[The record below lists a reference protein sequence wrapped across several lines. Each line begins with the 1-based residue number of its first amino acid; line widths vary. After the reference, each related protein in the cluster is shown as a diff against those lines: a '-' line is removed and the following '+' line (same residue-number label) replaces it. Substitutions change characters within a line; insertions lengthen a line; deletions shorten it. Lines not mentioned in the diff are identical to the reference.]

1 MLNRLFELENIKY
14 VISVDD
20 CFADTNEKELR
31 DELFVSAMVS
41 FDVIKALLRDFE
53 KNDKVAE
60 IEELQELGLDH
71 SQLVQELIDSLTID
85 QVKECTKLY
94 PSAKENLEGER
105 AGITAFL
112 EKLKSDGMIEK
123 YVTISNTHE
132 AEVYDTESAGMTNG
146 AILWLIDKS
155 FMNVGESATAGIE
168 FAKNKVKTCK
178 SVKQYIF
185 MLTTINST
193 SEREEDVAKD
203 FDQLLLE
210 SGAEHPSFIY
220 YISKNKVLGKN
231 YDKIAKSLAFGFK
244 RKECYMLMD
253 IYTNCLRDSCDPT
266 IVALRKID
274 QKTLDYIFSN
284 KVEANGESH
293 FDFIA
298 RLVSIFHDR
307 EYSVLLTSKQ
317 EEICQHIQSYQEIC
331 RRAPQEPGNLN
342 PINEIMA
349 NVRRKELYDVS
360 VNARYSEI
368 ATGDIFKIKD
378 QYYILVTQSCD
389 TVLRKDGKR
398 KLDKAILLKI
408 MDNPQ
413 VKYKYD
419 LSCFCDEKTDMK
431 RPAVIF
437 QNYEVLPFELLDL
450 CAFTV
455 DGMSCIDLE
464 TFESDTTFYCAMTP
478 NYRLRYE
485 MVKPVISKIY
495 SQKLLVDNHFSG
507 SDGSTSLESIK
518 QAYDYM
524 SECDTYLRSFDVKDN
539 LLTYPIQRI
548 ARLNELSTVELLKE
562 YGNVLSRIGQPF
574 DFTKSD
580 CATD

>member
-41 FDVIKALLRDFE
+41 FDVIKALMCDFE
-53 KNDKVAE
+53 KSDKVEE
-60 IEELQELGLDH
+60 IEELQELGMDH
-71 SQLVQELIDSLTID
+71 SQLVQELIDSLTIE
-85 QVKECTKLY
+85 QVKECSKLY

-105 AGITAFL
+105 TGITDFL
-112 EKLKSDGMIEK
+112 EKLKADGMIEK

-168 FAKNKVKTCK
+168 FAKNKVKTCQ

-210 SGAEHPSFIY
+210 SGAEQPSFIY

-253 IYTNCLRDSCDPT
+253 IYINCLRDSCDPT
-266 IVALRKID
+266 ISALRKID

-307 EYSVLLTSKQ
+307 EYGVLLTNKQ

-331 RRAPQEPGNLN
+331 KRAPQEPGNLN

-349 NVRRKELYDVS
+349 NVRRKELYDIG

-378 QYYILVTQSCD
+378 RQ
-389 TVLRKDGKR
+389 
-398 KLDKAILLKI
+398 KA
-408 MDNPQ
+408 
-413 VKYKYD
+413 
-419 LSCFCDEKTDMK
+419 
-431 RPAVIF
+431 A
-437 QNYEVLPFELLDL
+437 
-450 CAFTV
+450 
-455 DGMSCIDLE
+455 
-464 TFESDTTFYCAMTP
+464 
-478 NYRLRYE
+478 
-485 MVKPVISKIY
+485 
-495 SQKLLVDNHFSG
+495 
-507 SDGSTSLESIK
+507 
-518 QAYDYM
+518 
-524 SECDTYLRSFDVKDN
+524 
-539 LLTYPIQRI
+539 
-548 ARLNELSTVELLKE
+548 
-562 YGNVLSRIGQPF
+562 
-574 DFTKSD
+574 
-580 CATD
+580 

>member
-20 CFADTNEKELR
+20 CFADTSIEKLR
-31 DELFVSAMVS
+31 EEVFLSAVAS
-41 FDVIKALLRDFE
+41 FDGIKDILYKLGKNKEADEIQDLLDLDQDVSLVI
-53 KNDKVAE
+53 
-60 IEELQELGLDH
+60 
-71 SQLVQELIDSLTID
+71 QELIDSLSPEEVRDCYAI
-85 QVKECTKLY
+85 VPTK
-94 PSAKENLEGER
+94 KENLEDER
-105 AGITAFL
+105 SGITAFL
-112 EKLKSDGMIEK
+112 EKLKSEGMIEK

-168 FAKNKVKTCK
+168 FAKNKVKTCN

-244 RKECYMLMD
+244 RKECYMLMELY
-253 IYTNCLRDSCDPT
+253 INCLRDSCDPT
-266 IVALRKID
+266 ITALRKID

-298 RLVSIFHDR
+298 RLVSIFHGR
-307 EYSVLLTSKQ
+307 EYGVLLTSKQ
-317 EEICQHIQSYQEIC
+317 EEICQHIQLYQEIC
-331 RRAPQEPGNLN
+331 KRAPQEPGNLN
-342 PINEIMA
+342 PINEIIA
-349 NVRRKELYDVS
+349 NVRRKELYDVG

-408 MDNPQ
+408 KDNPQ

-419 LSCFCDEKTDMK
+419 LSCFCDEKIDMK

-450 CAFTV
+450 CAFTL
-455 DGMSCIDLE
+455 DGMSCIDVE
-464 TFESDTTFYCAMTP
+464 TFESDTTFYCAMTS

-485 MVKPVISKIY
+485 MVKLVISKIY
-495 SQKLLVDNHFSG
+495 SQKL
-507 SDGSTSLESIK
+507 
-518 QAYDYM
+518 
-524 SECDTYLRSFDVKDN
+524 
-539 LLTYPIQRI
+539 
-548 ARLNELSTVELLKE
+548 
-562 YGNVLSRIGQPF
+562 
-574 DFTKSD
+574 
-580 CATD
+580 

>member
-20 CFADTNEKELR
+20 CFADTSIEKLR
-31 DELFVSAMVS
+31 EEVFISAIAS
-41 FDVIKALLRDFE
+41 FDGIKDVLYKLGKNKEADEIQDLLDLDQDASLVI
-53 KNDKVAE
+53 
-60 IEELQELGLDH
+60 
-71 SQLVQELIDSLTID
+71 QELIDSLSPEEVRDCYAI
-85 QVKECTKLY
+85 VPTK
-94 PSAKENLEGER
+94 KENLEDER
-105 AGITAFL
+105 SGITAFL
-112 EKLKSDGMIEK
+112 EKLKSEGMIEK

-185 MLTTINST
+185 MLTTINSA

-210 SGAEHPSFIY
+210 NGAEHPSFIY

-349 NVRRKELYDVS
+349 NVRRKELYDVG
-360 VNARYSEI
+360 VNSRYSEI

-413 VKYKYD
+413 VK
-419 LSCFCDEKTDMK
+419 
-431 RPAVIF
+431 
-437 QNYEVLPFELLDL
+437 
-450 CAFTV
+450 
-455 DGMSCIDLE
+455 
-464 TFESDTTFYCAMTP
+464 
-478 NYRLRYE
+478 
-485 MVKPVISKIY
+485 
-495 SQKLLVDNHFSG
+495 
-507 SDGSTSLESIK
+507 
-518 QAYDYM
+518 
-524 SECDTYLRSFDVKDN
+524 
-539 LLTYPIQRI
+539 
-548 ARLNELSTVELLKE
+548 
-562 YGNVLSRIGQPF
+562 
-574 DFTKSD
+574 
-580 CATD
+580 

>member
-20 CFADTNEKELR
+20 CFADVTEEELREEIYISAVASFGEIKDILCKIGKTNEV
-31 DELFVSAMVS
+31 DEIQDLLDLNQDASV
-41 FDVIKALLRDFE
+41 VI
-53 KNDKVAE
+53 
-60 IEELQELGLDH
+60 
-71 SQLVQELIDSLTID
+71 QELIESLS
-85 QVKECTKLY
+85 VEEVRAC
-94 PSAKENLEGER
+94 SAIIPAQKENLDGER
-105 AGITAFL
+105 TGITAFL
-112 EKLKSDGMIEK
+112 DKLKEDGAIEQ

-146 AILWLIDKS
+146 SILWLIDKS
-155 FMNVGESATAGIE
+155 FLNVGESATAGIE

-193 SEREEDVAKD
+193 SEKEEDVAKD

-220 YISKNKVLGKN
+220 YISKNRVLGKN

-253 IYTNCLRDSCDPT
+253 IYMDCLRDSCDPT
-266 IVALRKID
+266 INALREID
-274 QKTLDYIFSN
+274 QKTLDYVFSK
-284 KVEANGESH
+284 KVEENGESY

-298 RLVSIFHDR
+298 RLVRIFHDR
-307 EYSVLLTSKQ
+307 EYSALLTEKQ
-317 EEICQHIQSYQEIC
+317 EKICQHIRYYQDIC
-331 RRAPQEPGNLN
+331 KSAPQEPGNLN
-342 PINEIMA
+342 PINEVIA
-349 NVRRKELYDVS
+349 NVRRKELYDFGI
-360 VNARYSEI
+360 NNRYSEI
-368 ATGDIFKIKD
+368 GTGDIFKIKE

-408 MDNPQ
+408 KDNPQ
-413 VKYKYD
+413 VKYKYE
-419 LSCFCDEKTDMK
+419 LSCFCDGKIDMK
-431 RPAVIF
+431 RPAVVF
-437 QNYEVLPFELLDL
+437 QNYEILPFELLDL
-450 CAFTV
+450 CAFTI
-455 DGMSCIDLE
+455 DGIACIDVASFKSE
-464 TFESDTTFYCAMTP
+464 TDFYCVMTP

-485 MVKPVISKIY
+485 IVKAELSKVY
-495 SQKLLVDNHFSG
+495 NQKLLVDNHFVG
-507 SDGSTSLESIK
+507 LDGSTDLASIK
-518 QAYDYM
+518 EAYNYV
-524 SECDTYLRSFDVKDN
+524 SECDSYMKSFCIKDN
-539 LLTYPIQRI
+539 LLAYPIQRI
-548 ARLNELSTVELLKE
+548 ARLNELSTVELLNE

-580 CATD
+580 CVE

>member
-20 CFADTNEKELR
+20 CFADTSEEKLR
-31 DELFVSAMVS
+31 EEVFISAVASFEGIKNILCKLGKNKEADEIQDLLDLNQDASL
-41 FDVIKALLRDFE
+41 VI
-53 KNDKVAE
+53 
-60 IEELQELGLDH
+60 
-71 SQLVQELIDSLTID
+71 QELIDNL
-85 QVKECTKLY
+85 
-94 PSAKENLEGER
+94 SADEVRACSAIVSTEKENLDDER

-123 YVTISNTHE
+123 YATISNTHE

-253 IYTNCLRDSCDPT
+253 IYMDCLRDSCDPT
-266 IVALRKID
+266 IATLRKID

-307 EYSVLLTSKQ
+307 EYSALLTDKQ
-317 EEICQHIQSYQEIC
+317 EKICQHIQLYQEIC
-331 RRAPQEPGNLN
+331 KRAPQEPGNLN
-342 PINEIMA
+342 PINEVIA
-349 NVRRKELYDVS
+349 NVRRKELYDVG

-368 ATGDIFKIKD
+368 ATGDVFKIKD

-408 MDNPQ
+408 KDNPQ
-413 VKYKYD
+413 VKYKYE
-419 LSCFCDEKTDMK
+419 LSCFCDEKIDMK

-437 QNYEVLPFELLDL
+437 HNYEVLPFELLDL

-455 DGMSCIDLE
+455 DGVACIDVASFECE
-464 TFESDTTFYCAMTP
+464 TNFYCAMTP

-485 MVKPVISKIY
+485 IVKTVIAKIY

-507 SDGSTSLESIK
+507 SDVSTALEAIK

-524 SECDTYLRSFDVKDN
+524 SECDTHMRSFDVKDN
-539 LLTYPIQRI
+539 LLTYPIQRV

-574 DFTKSD
+574 DFTKSE
-580 CATD
+580 

>member
-20 CFADTNEKELR
+20 CFADTSIEKLR
-31 DELFVSAMVS
+31 EEVFISAVAS
-41 FDVIKALLRDFE
+41 FDGIKDILYKLGKNKEADEIQDLLDLDQDASLVI
-53 KNDKVAE
+53 
-60 IEELQELGLDH
+60 
-71 SQLVQELIDSLTID
+71 QELIDSLSPEEVRDCYAI
-85 QVKECTKLY
+85 VPTK
-94 PSAKENLEGER
+94 KENLEDER
-105 AGITAFL
+105 SGITAFL
-112 EKLKSDGMIEK
+112 EKLKSEGMIEK

-168 FAKNKVKTCK
+168 FAKNKVKTCN

-244 RKECYMLMD
+244 RKECYMLMELY
-253 IYTNCLRDSCDPT
+253 INCLRDTCDPT
-266 IVALRKID
+266 ITALRKID

-298 RLVSIFHDR
+298 RLFSIFHGR
-307 EYSVLLTSKQ
+307 EYGVLLTSKQ
-317 EEICQHIQSYQEIC
+317 EEICQHIQLYQEIC
-331 RRAPQEPGNLN
+331 KRAPQEPGNLN
-342 PINEIMA
+342 PINEIIA
-349 NVRRKELYDVS
+349 NVRRKELYDVG

-408 MDNPQ
+408 KDNPQ

-419 LSCFCDEKTDMK
+419 LSCFCDEKIDMK

-450 CAFTV
+450 CAFTL
-455 DGMSCIDLE
+455 DGMSCIDVE
-464 TFESDTTFYCAMTP
+464 TFESDTTFYCAMTS

-524 SECDTYLRSFDVKDN
+524 SECDTYLKSFDIKDN
-539 LLTYPIQRI
+539 WLTYPIQRV

-580 CATD
+580 CATG